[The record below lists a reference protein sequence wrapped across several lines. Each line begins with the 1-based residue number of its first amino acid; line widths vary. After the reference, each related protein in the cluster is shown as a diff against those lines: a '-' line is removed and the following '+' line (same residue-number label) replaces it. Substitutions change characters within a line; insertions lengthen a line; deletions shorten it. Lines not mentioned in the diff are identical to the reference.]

1 MNMEYV
7 LGQLTNLLAI
17 DSPSGYTK
25 DVTDYLLKEFETLGF
40 PAHRTV
46 KGGVI
51 ADLGGEDADNAI
63 FVESHVDTLGAMV
76 TKIKDNGCLEVSRLV
91 VSAPIPQRE
100 RRCVS
105 VHGTDGSMR
114 VHASSAMLPFMSME
128 STRRRC
134 VHMM

>member
-1 MNMEYV
+1 MGRKKGPQDDIIVSIRERRDQPMNMEYV

-76 TKIKDNGCLEVSRLV
+76 TKIKDNGCLEVSPVGGIL
-91 VSAPIPQRE
+91 SLI
-100 RRCVS
+100 
-105 VHGTDGSMR
+105 HI
-114 VHASSAMLPFMSME
+114 
-128 STRRRC
+128 
-134 VHMM
+134 

>member
-46 KGGVI
+46 KG
-51 ADLGGEDADNAI
+51 A
-63 FVESHVDTLGAMV
+63 
-76 TKIKDNGCLEVSRLV
+76 
-91 VSAPIPQRE
+91 
-100 RRCVS
+100 
-105 VHGTDGSMR
+105 
-114 VHASSAMLPFMSME
+114 
-128 STRRRC
+128 
-134 VHMM
+134 

>member
-63 FVESHVDTLGAMV
+63 FVESHVDTLAPWSLRLKTTDV
-76 TKIKDNGCLEVSRLV
+76 WKFPRLV
-91 VSAPIPQRE
+91 YQRQF
-100 RRCVS
+100 RR
-105 VHGTDGSMR
+105 GRDGAYPYTGRTD
-114 VHASSAMLPFMSME
+114 L
-128 STRRRC
+128 
-134 VHMM
+134 

>member
-1 MNMEYV
+1 MNIEYV

-63 FVESHVDTLGAMV
+63 S
-76 TKIKDNGCLEVSRLV
+76 VSYTHLDVYKR
-91 VSAPIPQRE
+91 QDE
-100 RRCVS
+100 RA
-105 VHGTDGSMR
+105 GDR
-114 VHASSAMLPFMSME
+114 VYKKAMLREDSDLCNP
-128 STRRRC
+128 
-134 VHMM
+134 

>member
-46 KGGVI
+46 KGGR
-51 ADLGGEDADNAI
+51 DRRPWRR
-63 FVESHVDTLGAMV
+63 
-76 TKIKDNGCLEVSRLV
+76 GCR
-91 VSAPIPQRE
+91 Q
-100 RRCVS
+100 CYFC
-105 VHGTDGSMR
+105 R
-114 VHASSAMLPFMSME
+114 VP
-128 STRRRC
+128 C
-134 VHMM
+134 